1 MQPADVSSDSP
12 PASELVAVFAQM
24 SGFLLS
30 QETVHSAL
38 ELVTA
43 LAAETI
49 PDSVGA
55 GVTLLR
61 NGAPSTTAASDA
73 VVERADALQYEL
85 DEGPCLSAWRQ
96 GQPFR
101 IDDTATETRWPRW
114 TGAVAP
120 LGMRSA
126 LSTPMIVRGQPI
138 GAIKVYAQEPGAYDD
153 RDAHILA
160 LFAAQAA
167 VLLANMQSHESAV
180 RLTDELKVMVR
191 GRDVIGMA
199 KGVLMATQGIDEAAA
214 FTVLAETSRRSK
226 LGLREVAQRVLDEPR
241 PSEG

>member
-1 MQPADVSSDSP
+1 MTQDSSVG
-12 PASELVAVFAQM
+12 SELVTVFARM

-38 ELVTA
+38 DLVTA
-43 LAAETI
+43 LATETI
-49 PDSVGA
+49 PESVGA

-61 NGAPSTTAASDA
+61 DGGPSTAAASDG

-101 IDDTATETRWPRW
+101 IDDTLTETRWPLW

-126 LSTPMIVRGQPI
+126 MTTPMIVSGQPI
-138 GAIKVYAQEPGAYDD
+138 GAIKVYSREPNAYGD
-153 RDAHILA
+153 RDARILA

-167 VLLANMQSHESAV
+167 ILLANMQSHESAT
-180 RLTDELKVMVR
+180 RLTDELKTAVR
-191 GRDVIGMA
+191 SRDVIGMA
-199 KGVLMATQGIDEAAA
+199 KGVLMASRGIDEAAA
-214 FTVLAETSRRSK
+214 FSILAQTSQLSEK
-226 LGLREVAQRVLDEPR
+226 GLREVAQEMLDYPR
-241 PSEG
+241 RSEG